1 MSSRALAPPT
11 RPFPAAVD
19 AAPVTSRSPTLGS
32 ASSEVRSVPNNA
44 LGTRDSQRPS
54 LGSRLS
60 SLVGRRSASSLG
72 PDIVAVRPENCTAA
86 GSGLT
91 RPSQGSAASPKPLP
105 PPPAPRLKVA
115 EMFAPDRSAHQD
127 GRPSSPTHSDAAEP
141 QSSDPLRSQFADYAA
156 HGSSED
162 DRHSAGSS
170 SSGDRTKV
178 GTPVEPRSP
187 SQMYAKASSGASHG
201 LPAGAGSD
209 DYHNA
214 NAYPASPGSS
224 GSHGNMPFGSRHR
237 QDSYADSGFA
247 STIGSGHHT
256 PALYSSRTA
265 LNADGLEPL
274 PGKEHMYAMGD
285 SAGFD
290 SGELMVL
297 DSSAP
302 HHGLG
307 EKSYVP
313 LPPPAAFDEKEK
325 RPLGPDGAR
334 APEPAVVLSRANR
347 LAWIDG
353 LRGLASIIIFTHQC
367 VGVRCRAR

>member
-1 MSSRALAPPT
+1 
-11 RPFPAAVD
+11 
-19 AAPVTSRSPTLGS
+19 
-32 ASSEVRSVPNNA
+32 
-44 LGTRDSQRPS
+44 
-54 LGSRLS
+54 
-60 SLVGRRSASSLG
+60 
-72 PDIVAVRPENCTAA
+72 
-86 GSGLT
+86 
-91 RPSQGSAASPKPLP
+91 
-105 PPPAPRLKVA
+105 
-115 EMFAPDRSAHQD
+115 MFAPDRSHPD
-127 GRPSSPTHSDAAEP
+127 GRPSSPTHSDIAEP
-141 QSSDPLRSQFADYAA
+141 QSSDPLRSQFPDYAA

-187 SQMYAKASSGASHG
+187 SQMYAKGSNS

-209 DYHNA
+209 DYHNPS
-214 NAYPASPGSS
+214 AYPTSPGSS

-237 QDSYADSGFA
+237 QGSYADSAFA
-247 STIGSGHHT
+247 STIGSGQHT

-265 LNADGLEPL
+265 LNADGADPL
-274 PGKEHMYAMGD
+274 PGKEQMYGMRD
-285 SAGFD
+285 SGGFD

-297 DSSAP
+297 DAHAP

-325 RPLGPDGAR
+325 RSIGPDGR
-334 APEPAVVLSRANR
+334 TAPEPAVVLSRANR

-367 VGVRCRAR
+367 VVLCVEPADRAASPT